1 MLHENAVVGDI
12 HYIQNWSVADNTARD
27 ALVVTTADVG
37 KVCQV
42 TGTSTYYLLTDDS
55 PMTWASLAAGGGDVV
70 GPGSATDNAIVR
82 FDGTTGKTIQNSGI
96 TIADGAS
103 GTLSNTNSGD
113 VTLNASVADIFG
125 LSTQELTADDPGADR
140 IVFWDDSEAKLSHLT
155 AGTGLTI
162 TSTTLSSSAMTL
174 GTPQASTSG
183 TSIDFTGIP
192 SGAKQ
197 VNIVFSG
204 VSTTGTS
211 IPIVQLG
218 DAGGIEATGYLG
230 SGGNNSGDTTTNQTV
245 GFGVAGSW
253 NSSVIVHG
261 CVTLQLLDSSTFTWA
276 AFGILGISN
285 TTQITM
291 VGGSKSLSAELD
303 RVRITTVGGADTFD
317 AGTINI
323 SYII

>member
-1 MLHENAVVGDI
+1 MAQAVLKNRVKETTITTG
-12 HYIQNWSVADNTARD
+12 AGA
-27 ALVVTTADVG
+27 VTLAG
-37 KVCQV
+37 
-42 TGTSTYYLLTDDS
+42 
-55 PMTWASLAAGGGDVV
+55 AAAGFQSFNAAHSNGDKVYYTIEGGSEWEV
-70 GPGSATDNAIVR
+70 GV
-82 FDGTTGKTIQNSGI
+82 GTFTSSG
-96 TIADGAS
+96 
-103 GTLSNTNSGD
+103 
-113 VTLNASVADIFG
+113 
-125 LSTQELTADDPGADR
+125 
-140 IVFWDDSEAKLSHLT
+140 
-155 AGTGLTI
+155 
-162 TSTTLSSSAMTL
+162 TTLSRDTVLASSNAGALVNFSSGSKNVFSTLPADRVGIKL
-174 GTPQASTSG
+174 GTPQVSTSG
-183 TSIDFTGIP
+183 ASIDFTGIP
-192 SGAKQ
+192 AGVKK
-197 VNIVFSG
+197 IVISFAG
-204 VSTTGTS
+204 VSTTGTN